1 MSYILD
7 ALRKSERERRA
18 GQVPGLPSV
27 VTETP
32 VRQSRWLYLLIGLLL
47 SLNLGGLALWWVQ
60 RGAEEQPKPAATAG
74 GPVSAPVT
82 TGVETPAASADRNLN
97 PPIVNPGQPV
107 STAAATL
114 PATSDPAAAAAP
126 VPVAPS
132 TTAAAAPTLAPA
144 TAVAPPAPSPAP
156 QAPTGTPFSP
166 PVAVAPSPAPAAAP
180 PPRQNLRGS
189 RMSAIAEPALA
200 PPRLP
205 RSRALDE
212 GFEEIDREL
221 EREGEN
227 LADARDVAA
236 DVEAPRARPG
246 VQPGTPD
253 YRELPPEL
261 QARIPPFRIT
271 MFAYSKNPA
280 ERFVIIDMKKYRTGD
295 RLPGGI
301 LLLAIQ
307 AENLLL
313 ELDGQK
319 FLVPRF

>member
-107 STAAATL
+107 STA
-114 PATSDPAAAAAP
+114 
-126 VPVAPS
+126 
-132 TTAAAAPTLAPA
+132 AAAAPTLAPA

>member
-1 MSYILD
+1 M
-7 ALRKSERERRA
+7 
-18 GQVPGLPSV
+18 P
-27 VTETP
+27 
-32 VRQSRWLYLLIGLLL
+32 
-47 SLNLGGLALWWVQ
+47 
-60 RGAEEQPKPAATAG
+60 
-74 GPVSAPVT
+74 
-82 TGVETPAASADRNLN
+82 
-97 PPIVNPGQPV
+97 
-107 STAAATL
+107 
-114 PATSDPAAAAAP
+114 
-126 VPVAPS
+126 
-132 TTAAAAPTLAPA
+132 
-144 TAVAPPAPSPAP
+144 
-156 QAPTGTPFSP
+156 
-166 PVAVAPSPAPAAAP
+166 
-180 PPRQNLRGS
+180 
-189 RMSAIAEPALA
+189 AIAEPALA

-212 GFEEIDREL
+212 GFEEIDHEL

-261 QARIPPFRIT
+261 QARIPPFRIS